1 MWPSV
6 ETRPVCFDSWIFCF
20 DNWIFTLLSF
30 GSNYVALIFE
40 SYGAKLKPMMS
51 PPWKFWDVFID
62 FGWGDRNYFE
72 CRRYYWFPME
82 MHFWL
87 PERKFFRQIYDLTHS
102 QTLSIAFKF
111 CTGIFWLSE
120 NQFQQGFT
128 TFSSVFIH
136 CFTVS
141 HPVTSFPFVSVFRS
155 GPGSVKLLHLEKV
168 FSLNHEKELHHC

>member
-1 MWPSV
+1 MS
-6 ETRPVCFDSWIFCF
+6 EI
-20 DNWIFTLLSF
+20 LLF
-30 GSNYVALIFE
+30 SNGNALL
-40 SYGAKLKPMMS
+40 AA
-51 PPWKFWDVFID
+51 
-62 FGWGDRNYFE
+62 
-72 CRRYYWFPME
+72 
-82 MHFWL
+82 
-87 PERKFFRQIYDLTHS
+87 RKAVFRQIYDLTHS

-155 GPGSVKLLHLEKV
+155 GPGSVKLLHLENV
-168 FSLNHEKELHHC
+168 FSLNHETFGFERASP